1 MPFATPSSATKG
13 ATMPSAKI
21 LVVDDQPI
29 NVQLLKRKL
38 EREKLEVLTANN
50 GLEALEQVR
59 AHKPDLILLD
69 MMMPDMDG
77 VEVCQRLQAS
87 SETRSIPVIF
97 VTARSTKESKLEG
110 LNVGAVD
117 YITKPIDLDET
128 VARVQTQL
136 RFAAINRE
144 NLELQRRLEESRRA
158 ATIGAVAQGIA
169 HNLNNLLGVVI
180 GYLDLIKSG
189 YDKPSSVKKN
199 AQSLDDAI
207 QRIVGIVRQ
216 LSTLVVKSRPEL
228 TRVAL
233 PRLIDG
239 GIRRFH
245 SDYKLSAP
253 VEVDNHLGDLEID
266 TNIETFEE
274 VLSKV
279 LINAWESYRDAP
291 PGAERPISIQ
301 TRVVTR
307 PRGEKVLEM
316 SVDDQGA
323 GIADDIRDRMFEPFV
338 SSKRTVGVGMGLTVA
353 RHSLRSLGGEVT
365 LLARPGGGASA
376 TLIQPVR
383 DPRQKDRELDDDE

>member
-1 MPFATPSSATKG
+1 MSNSR
-13 ATMPSAKI
+13 I

-38 EREKLEVLTANN
+38 ERGGLDVSTANN
-50 GLEALEQVR
+50 GLEALEQVKL
-59 AHKPDLILLD
+59 HKPDLILLD
-69 MMMPDMDG
+69 LMMPDMDG
-77 VEVCQRLQAS
+77 IEVCQRLQAS
-87 SETRSIPVIF
+87 SDTRSIPVIF
-97 VTARSTKESKLEG
+97 VTARTTKESKLEG
-110 LNVGAVD
+110 LAVGAVD

-180 GYLDLIKSG
+180 GYLDLIKTG
-189 YDKPSSVKKN
+189 YDKPPVVKKN
-199 AQSLDDAI
+199 AQHVDDAI

-233 PRLIDG
+233 PRLIEG

-245 SDYKLSAP
+245 SDYKLTAG
-253 VEVDNHLGDLEID
+253 VVVYNTVDDLEID

-279 LINAWESYRDAP
+279 LINAWESYHDAP
-291 PGAERPISIQ
+291 PEKRHISIH
-301 TRVVTR
+301 TRLYDK
-307 PRGEKVLEM
+307 PRGDKGIELR
-316 SVDDQGA
+316 VDDEGD
-323 GIADDIRDRMFEPFV
+323 GITDEIRDRMFEPFV

-353 RHSLRSLGGEVT
+353 RHSLRSIGGEVT
-365 LLARPGGGASA
+365 LISRPQGGSSA
-376 TLIQPVR
+376 ILVHPIR
-383 DPRQKDRELDDDE
+383 DPRNRDRSLDDDE

>member
-1 MPFATPSSATKG
+1 M
-13 ATMPSAKI
+13 AKERI

-38 EREKLEVLTANN
+38 ERGGLEVSTANN
-50 GLEALEQVR
+50 GLEALEQVK

-69 MMMPDMDG
+69 LMMPDMDG
-77 VEVCQRLQAS
+77 IEVCQRLQAS
-87 SETRSIPVIF
+87 SDNRSIPVIF
-97 VTARSTKESKLEG
+97 VTARTTKESKLAG
-110 LNVGAVD
+110 LAVGAVD

-128 VARVQTQL
+128 VARVTTQL

-189 YDKPSSVKKN
+189 YEKPAVVKKN
-199 AQSLDDAI
+199 AQNVDDAV

-216 LSTLVVKSRPEL
+216 LSTLVVKSRPDL
-228 TRVAL
+228 SRVAL
-233 PRLIDG
+233 TRLLDG
-239 GIRRFH
+239 GIRRFQ
-245 SDYKLSAP
+245 SDYKLTAGVVVFNP
-253 VEVDNHLGDLEID
+253 VEDLEID

-279 LINAWESYRDAP
+279 LINAWESYQEATP
-291 PGAERPISIQ
+291 PDKREITIH
-301 TRVVTR
+301 TRLFDK
-307 PRGEKVLEM
+307 PRGEKMLEVR
-316 SVDDQGA
+316 VDDHGA
-323 GIADDIRDRMFEPFV
+323 GIADEIRDRMFEPFV

-353 RHSLRSLGGEVT
+353 RHSLRSVGGEVT
-365 LLARPGGGASA
+365 LIPRAGGGASA
-376 TLIQPVR
+376 ILVHPVR
-383 DPRQKDRELDDDE
+383 DPRHRDKSQDDE

>member
-1 MPFATPSSATKG
+1 MANAT
-13 ATMPSAKI
+13 I

-50 GLEALEQVR
+50 GLEALELVKVR
-59 AHKPDLILLD
+59 KPDLILLD
-69 MMMPDMDG
+69 LMMPDMDG
-77 VEVCQRLQAS
+77 MEVAQRLQTS
-87 SETRSIPVIF
+87 SDTRSIPIIF
-97 VTARSTKESKLEG
+97 VSARSTKESKLEG

-144 NLELQRRLEESRRA
+144 IMELQRRLEESRRA

-180 GYLDLIKSG
+180 GYLDLIKNN
-189 YDKPSSVKKN
+189 YDKPVAVKKN
-199 AQSLDDAI
+199 AQNLDDAV
-207 QRIVGIVRQ
+207 QRIVAIVRQ

-228 TRVAL
+228 TRVGL
-233 PRLIDG
+233 TRLIDG

-253 VEVDNHLGDLEID
+253 VEVDNPLGNLEID

-279 LINAWESYRDAP
+279 LMNAWEAYRGEP
-291 PGAERPISIQ
+291 PPAARPIALHATLAERA
-301 TRVVTR
+301 
-307 PRGEKVLEM
+307 RGEKMVEIRI
-316 SVDDQGA
+316 DDEGS

-353 RHSLRSLGGEVT
+353 RHSLRSLGGEVSM
-365 LLARPGGGASA
+365 ASRPEGGASA
-376 TLIQPVR
+376 FLMHPVR
-383 DPRQKDRELDDDE
+383 DPRQRDRQQSDDD

>member
-1 MPFATPSSATKG
+1 MSNAR
-13 ATMPSAKI
+13 I

-38 EREKLEVLTANN
+38 ERGGLDVSTANN

-59 AHKPDLILLD
+59 LHKPDLILLD
-69 MMMPDMDG
+69 LMMPDMDG
-77 VEVCQRLQAS
+77 IEVCQRLQAS
-87 SETRSIPVIF
+87 SDTRSIPVIF
-97 VTARSTKESKLEG
+97 VTARTTKESKLEG
-110 LNVGAVD
+110 LAVGAVD

-180 GYLDLIKSG
+180 GYLDLIKTG
-189 YDKPSSVKKN
+189 YDKPPVVKKN
-199 AQSLDDAI
+199 AQNVDDAI

-233 PRLIDG
+233 PRLIEG

-245 SDYKLSAP
+245 SDYKLTAG
-253 VEVDNHLGDLEID
+253 VVVYNTVDDLEID

-279 LINAWESYRDAP
+279 LINAWESYGDAP
-291 PGAERPISIQ
+291 PEKRSIAIH
-301 TRVVTR
+301 TRTFDK
-307 PRGEKVLEM
+307 PRGDKMLELR
-316 SVDDQGA
+316 VEDDGS

-338 SSKRTVGVGMGLTVA
+338 SSKRTVGVGMGLTIA
-353 RHSLRSLGGEVT
+353 RHSLRSVGGEVT
-365 LLARPGGGASA
+365 LSTRPEGGACA
-376 TLIQPVR
+376 ILVHPIR
-383 DPRQKDRELDDDE
+383 DPRNRDRSQDNDE

>member
-1 MPFATPSSATKG
+1 
-13 ATMPSAKI
+13 MPSERI

-38 EREKLEVLTANN
+38 ERSGLLVSTANN
-50 GLEALEQVR
+50 GLEALEQVK

-69 MMMPDMDG
+69 LMMPDMDG
-77 VEVCQRLQAS
+77 IEVCERLQS
-87 SETRSIPVIF
+87 SSDTRSIPVIF
-97 VTARSTKESKLEG
+97 VTARTTKESKLEG
-110 LNVGAVD
+110 LAVGAVD

-189 YDKPSSVKKN
+189 YDKPATVKKN
-199 AQSLDDAI
+199 AQNVDDAI

-216 LSTLVVKSRPEL
+216 LSTLVVKTRPDL

-233 PRLIDG
+233 PRLIEG

-245 SDYKLSAP
+245 SDYKLSAGVV
-253 VEVDNHLGDLEID
+253 VENTVADLEID
-266 TNIETFEE
+266 TNIETLEE
-274 VLSKV
+274 VLSKI
-279 LINAWESYRDAP
+279 LINAWESYPEGTAP
-291 PGAERPISIQ
+291 DKRPISIH
-301 TRVVTR
+301 TRVVDR
-307 PRGEKVLEM
+307 PRGDKMLELR
-316 SVDDQGA
+316 VDDNGA
-323 GIADDIRDRMFEPFV
+323 GINEEIRDRMFEPFV

-365 LLARPGGGASA
+365 LSSRPGGGSSA
-376 TLIQPVR
+376 VLMHPVR
-383 DPRQKDRELDDDE
+383 DPRHKDRSQDEE

>member
-1 MPFATPSSATKG
+1 
-13 ATMPSAKI
+13 MPSERI

-38 EREKLEVLTANN
+38 ERSGLAVSTANN
-50 GLEALEQVR
+50 GLEALEQVKLN
-59 AHKPDLILLD
+59 KPDLILLD
-69 MMMPDMDG
+69 LMMPDMDG
-77 VEVCQRLQAS
+77 IEVCQRLQERS
-87 SETRSIPVIF
+87 DTRSIPVIF
-97 VTARSTKESKLEG
+97 VTARTTKESKLEG
-110 LNVGAVD
+110 LAVGAVD

-128 VARVQTQL
+128 VARVLTQL

-189 YDKPSSVKKN
+189 YDKPANVKKN
-199 AQSLDDAI
+199 AQNVDDAI

-216 LSTLVVKSRPEL
+216 LSTLVVKSRPDL
-228 TRVAL
+228 TRVPL
-233 PRLIDG
+233 HRLIDG

-245 SDYKLSAP
+245 SDYKLTAG
-253 VEVDNHLGDLEID
+253 VVVNNAAGDLEID

-279 LINAWESYRDAP
+279 LINAWESYQEAP
-291 PGAERPISIQ
+291 PESRPITINA
-301 TRVVTR
+301 RVFDK
-307 PRGEKVLEM
+307 PRGEKMLELR
-316 SVDDQGA
+316 VDDSGA
-323 GIADDIRDRMFEPFV
+323 GIAEEIRDRMFEPFV

-353 RHSLRSLGGEVT
+353 RHSLRSLGGDVT
-365 LLARPGGGASA
+365 LSSRPGGGASA
-376 TLIQPVR
+376 VLLHPVR
-383 DPRQKDRELDDDE
+383 DPRHRDKSLDDE

>member
-1 MPFATPSSATKG
+1 MSSAC
-13 ATMPSAKI
+13 I

-38 EREKLEVLTANN
+38 ERAGLSVITATN

-59 AHKPDLILLD
+59 VHKPDLILLD
-69 MMMPDMDG
+69 LMMPDMDG
-77 VEVCQRLQAS
+77 IEVCQRLQERS
-87 SETRSIPVIF
+87 DTRAIPVIF
-97 VTARSTKESKLEG
+97 VTARTTKESKLEG
-110 LNVGAVD
+110 LAVGAVD

-136 RFAAINRE
+136 RFATINRE

-189 YDKPSSVKKN
+189 YEKPPTVKKN
-199 AQSLDDAI
+199 AQHLDDAV

-228 TRVAL
+228 TRVAV
-233 PRLIDG
+233 PRLIEG

-245 SDYKLSAP
+245 SDYKSTAP
-253 VEVDNHLGDLEID
+253 IEVENTLGDLEID

-274 VLSKV
+274 ILSKI
-279 LINAWESYRDAP
+279 LINAWESYQDAP
-291 PGAERPISIQ
+291 LTGRHVSIH
-301 TRVVTR
+301 TRLLDR
-307 PRGEKVLEM
+307 PRGEKMLELR
-316 SVDDQGA
+316 VDDSGTGVA
-323 GIADDIRDRMFEPFV
+323 EDIRDRMFEPFV
-338 SSKRTVGVGMGLTVA
+338 STKRTVGVGMGLTIA

-365 LLARPGGGASA
+365 VHSRAGGGASA
-376 TLIQPVR
+376 VLVHPVR
-383 DPRQKDRELDDDE
+383 DPRKKDKPPEAAV

>member
-1 MPFATPSSATKG
+1 
-13 ATMPSAKI
+13 MPSASI

-38 EREKLEVLTANN
+38 ERAGLAVVTASN
-50 GLEALEQVR
+50 GLEALEQVKVHR
-59 AHKPDLILLD
+59 PDLILLD
-69 MMMPDMDG
+69 LMMPDMDG
-77 VEVCQRLQAS
+77 IEVCQRLQERS
-87 SETRSIPVIF
+87 DTRSIPVIF
-97 VTARSTKESKLEG
+97 VTARTTKESKLEG
-110 LNVGAVD
+110 LAVGAVD

-189 YDKPSSVKKN
+189 YEKPLTVRKN
-199 AQSLDDAI
+199 AQQLDDAI

-216 LSTLVVKSRPEL
+216 LSTLVVKSRPDL
-228 TRVAL
+228 TRVPL
-233 PRLIDG
+233 SRLIDG

-245 SDYKLSAP
+245 SDYKLTAE
-253 VEVDNHLGDLEID
+253 VTVDNPEADVEID

-279 LINAWESYRDAP
+279 LINAWESYSQSKP
-291 PGAERPISIQ
+291 EVRPITIRTQ
-301 TRVVTR
+301 LVDK
-307 PRGEKVLEM
+307 PRGEKMLELRVED
-316 SVDDQGA
+316 SGD
-323 GIADDIRDRMFEPFV
+323 GIAEEIRDRMFEPFV
-338 SSKRTVGVGMGLTVA
+338 SSKRTVGVGMGLTIA

-365 LLARPGGGASA
+365 VVSRPEGGSSA
-376 TLIQPVR
+376 VLVHPVR
-383 DPRQKDRELDDDE
+383 DPRRRDRSLDDI

>member
-1 MPFATPSSATKG
+1 MAN
-13 ATMPSAKI
+13 AKI
-21 LVVDDQPI
+21 LVVDDQAI

-38 EREKLEVLTANN
+38 EHDKLEVLTANN
-50 GLEALEQVR
+50 GLEALEQVK

-69 MMMPDMDG
+69 LMMPDMDG
-77 VEVCQRLQAS
+77 MEVAQRLQTS
-87 SETRSIPVIF
+87 SETRSIPIIF
-97 VTARSTKESKLEG
+97 VTARTTKESKLEG

-189 YDKPSSVKKN
+189 FDKPQTVKKN
-199 AQSLDDAI
+199 AQNLDDAI

-228 TRVAL
+228 MRVSI
-233 PRLIDG
+233 PRLIEG

-245 SDYKLSAP
+245 SDYKLTAP
-253 VEVDNHLGDLEID
+253 VEVDNPLGDMEID

-279 LINAWESYRDAP
+279 LINAWEAYRDAP
-291 PGAERPISIQ
+291 PSTKRPISVQ
-301 TRVVTR
+301 TRVIER
-307 PRGEKVLEM
+307 PRGERVLEM
-316 SVDDQGA
+316 RVDDEGA
-323 GIADDIRDRMFEPFV
+323 GIADEIRDRMFEPFV

-365 LLARPGGGASA
+365 VASRPGGGASA
-376 TLIQPVR
+376 TLVHPVR
-383 DPRQKDRELDDDE
+383 DPRQKDRQQADDD

>member
-1 MPFATPSSATKG
+1 MASER
-13 ATMPSAKI
+13 I

-38 EREKLEVLTANN
+38 ERGGLLVSTANN
-50 GLEALEQVR
+50 GLEALEQVKT
-59 AHKPDLILLD
+59 HKPDLILLD
-69 MMMPDMDG
+69 LMMPDMDG
-77 VEVCQRLQAS
+77 IEVCQRLQAS
-87 SETRSIPVIF
+87 SDTRSIPIIF
-97 VTARSTKESKLEG
+97 VTARTTKESKLEG
-110 LNVGAVD
+110 LAVGAVD

-180 GYLDLIKSG
+180 GYLDLVKSG
-189 YDKPSSVKKN
+189 FDKPATVKKN
-199 AQSLDDAI
+199 AQNVDDAI
-207 QRIVGIVRQ
+207 QRIVAIVRQ
-216 LSTLVVKSRPEL
+216 LSTLVVKTRPEL

-233 PRLIDG
+233 PRLLEG

-245 SDYKLSAP
+245 SDYKLSAGVV
-253 VEVDNHLGDLEID
+253 VENTVADLEID

-279 LINAWESYRDAP
+279 LINAWEAYPEGTEPDK
-291 PGAERPISIQ
+291 RPITIH
-301 TRVVTR
+301 TRVVDR
-307 PRGEKVLEM
+307 PRGEKMLELR
-316 SVDDQGA
+316 VDDSGS
-323 GIADDIRDRMFEPFV
+323 GINEEIRDRMFEPFV

-365 LLARPGGGASA
+365 LSSRPTGGTSA
-376 TLIQPVR
+376 VLLHPVR
-383 DPRQKDRELDDDE
+383 DPRHRDKTQDDE

>member
-1 MPFATPSSATKG
+1 MC
-13 ATMPSAKI
+13 SAKI

-38 EREKLEVLTANN
+38 ERDKLEVLTANN
-50 GLEALEQVR
+50 GLEALEQVK

-69 MMMPDMDG
+69 LMMPDMDG
-77 VEVCQRLQAS
+77 MEVAQRLSAS
-87 SETRSIPVIF
+87 SETRSIPIIF
-97 VTARSTKESKLEG
+97 VSARSTKESKLEG

-128 VARVQTQL
+128 IARVQTQL

-180 GYLDLIKSG
+180 GYLDLIKNG
-189 YDKPSSVKKN
+189 FEKPATVKKN
-199 AQSLDDAI
+199 AQNLDDAI

-233 PRLIDG
+233 TRLIDG

-245 SDYKLSAP
+245 SDYKLTAP
-253 VEVDNHLGDLEID
+253 VSIDNHLGDMEID

-279 LINAWESYRDAP
+279 LMNAWEAYRDP
-291 PGAERPISIQ
+291 PAGTERPISIA
-301 TRVVTR
+301 TRIIER
-307 PRGEKVLEM
+307 PRGEKMLELR
-316 SVDDQGA
+316 VDDQGA

-338 SSKRTVGVGMGLTVA
+338 STKRTVGVGMGLTIA

-365 LLARPGGGASA
+365 LVSRQGGGASA
-376 TLIQPVR
+376 TLIHPVR
-383 DPRQKDRELDDDE
+383 DPRQRDRAQDDDD

>member
-1 MPFATPSSATKG
+1 MASER
-13 ATMPSAKI
+13 I

-38 EREKLEVLTANN
+38 ERCGLVVSTANN
-50 GLEALEQVR
+50 GLEALEQVK

-69 MMMPDMDG
+69 LMMPDMDG
-77 VEVCQRLQAS
+77 IEVCERLQAS
-87 SETRSIPVIF
+87 SDTRSIPVIF
-97 VTARSTKESKLEG
+97 VTARTTKESKLEG
-110 LNVGAVD
+110 LAVGAVD
-117 YITKPIDLDET
+117 FITKPIDLDET

-189 YDKPSSVKKN
+189 FDKPAAVKKN
-199 AQSLDDAI
+199 AQNVDDAI
-207 QRIVGIVRQ
+207 QRIVAIVRQ

-233 PRLIDG
+233 TRLIDG

-245 SDYKLSAP
+245 SDYKLSAGVTVENP
-253 VEVDNHLGDLEID
+253 VEDLEID

-274 VLSKV
+274 VLSKI
-279 LINAWESYRDAP
+279 LINAWEAYREAP
-291 PGAERPISIQ
+291 PDQRPIMIR
-301 TRVVTR
+301 TRLFDKQ
-307 PRGEKVLEM
+307 RGEKMLELR
-316 SVDDQGA
+316 VDDNGA

-338 SSKRTVGVGMGLTVA
+338 SSKRTVGVGMGLTIA
-353 RHSLRSLGGEVT
+353 RHSFRSLGGEVN
-365 LLARPGGGASA
+365 LASKPGGGASA
-376 TLIQPVR
+376 VLVHPVR
-383 DPRQKDRELDDDE
+383 DPRRRDKSLDDE

>member
-1 MPFATPSSATKG
+1 MPT
-13 ATMPSAKI
+13 AKI

-38 EREKLEVLTANN
+38 EREKLEVVTANN

-59 AHKPDLILLD
+59 VHKPDLILLD
-69 MMMPDMDG
+69 LMMPDMDG
-77 VEVCQRLQAS
+77 MEVCQRLQAS

-97 VTARSTKESKLEG
+97 VSARSTKESKLEG
-110 LNVGAVD
+110 LSVGAVD

-128 VARVQTQL
+128 VARVHTQL

-189 YDKPSSVKKN
+189 YDKPQSVKKN

-228 TRVAL
+228 TRVSL
-233 PRLIDG
+233 VRVIDG

-253 VEVDNHLGDLEID
+253 VEVDNPVGDLEID

-279 LINAWESYRDAP
+279 LINAWESYHDLP
-291 PGAERPISIQ
+291 PAKRTISIH
-301 TRVVTR
+301 TRLIEKA
-307 PRGEKVLEM
+307 RGEKTVEM
-316 SVDDQGA
+316 RVDDSGD

-353 RHSLRSLGGEVT
+353 RHSLRGLGGEVT
-365 LLARPGGGASA
+365 LLPKAGGGASA
-376 TLIQPVR
+376 FLMHPVR
-383 DPRQKDRELDDDE
+383 DPRQKDRQQDQEG